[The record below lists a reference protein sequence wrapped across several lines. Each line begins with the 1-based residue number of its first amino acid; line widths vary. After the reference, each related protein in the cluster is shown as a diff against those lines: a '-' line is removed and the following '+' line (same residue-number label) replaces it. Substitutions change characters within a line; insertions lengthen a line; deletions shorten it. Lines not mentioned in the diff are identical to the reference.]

1 MDAQRVGGS
10 LRSWRAGHRR
20 LLGVGVGSITA
31 AALAACGSRGRPAS
45 QGSGAPSGKPRP
57 GGTVSVNVQT
67 DPFDWDLSY
76 VGKSVPNSNGI
87 SLAYESL
94 LTLKRPPEAKYGDIA
109 VQPKLAEKWEAPDA
123 TTYTFHLRPGVRFAN
138 LSPVNGRSMTA
149 ADVVW
154 SYEYWSRSGS
164 IASKK
169 LPQAQFDWFFEG
181 IDSIQAPDDSTIVVR
196 FKDPFSPFLSYAASD
211 YNPVVPR

>member
-1 MDAQRVGGS
+1 MAGTRRRLMEARDTDRA
-10 LRSWRAGHRR
+10 LRSWRAGRRR
-20 LLGVGVGSITA
+20 LLGIGAGTA
-31 AALAACGSRGRPAS
+31 AAAALVACGSRGGPAAKTGRTS
-45 QGSGAPSGKPRP
+45 SSKPQP

-94 LTLKRPPEAKYGDIA
+94 LTLKRPPQVKYGDIV

-123 TTYTFHLRPGVRFAN
+123 ITYTFHLRPGVRFAN
-138 LSPVNGRSMTA
+138 LPPVNGRAMTA

-154 SYEYWSRSGS
+154 SY
-164 IASKK
+164 
-169 LPQAQFDWFFEG
+169 
-181 IDSIQAPDDSTIVVR
+181 
-196 FKDPFSPFLSYAASD
+196 
-211 YNPVVPR
+211 